1 MEMVFGS
8 IAMVNRTMMI
18 STPVAVGA
26 KFQKACRC
34 DKIHSLL
41 GRGIHEPFFIK
52 RGLVLPVLHENVR
65 AFLTEFIG
73 FF

>member
-1 MEMVFGS
+1 MVFGS

-52 RGLVLPVLHENVR
+52 
-65 AFLTEFIG
+65 
-73 FF
+73 